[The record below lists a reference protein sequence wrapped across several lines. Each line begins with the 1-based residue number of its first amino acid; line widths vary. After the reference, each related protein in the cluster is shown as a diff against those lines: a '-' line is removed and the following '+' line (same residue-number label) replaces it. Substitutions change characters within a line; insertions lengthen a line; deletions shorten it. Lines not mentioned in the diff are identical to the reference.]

1 MNLLNV
7 IMSIVKQTSVYLNM
21 YVFKL
26 LCYDDACKIMKY
38 SSTPEQTKTIHKLKG
53 GAYTKTG
60 RLSVE
65 GWSLPG

>member
-1 MNLLNV
+1 MNLFNV
-7 IMSIVKQTSVYLNM
+7 IIMSIVKQTSVYLNM

-26 LCYDDACKIMKY
+26 LCYDDECKIMKY
-38 SSTPEQTKTIHKLKG
+38 SSTPEQTKAIHKG